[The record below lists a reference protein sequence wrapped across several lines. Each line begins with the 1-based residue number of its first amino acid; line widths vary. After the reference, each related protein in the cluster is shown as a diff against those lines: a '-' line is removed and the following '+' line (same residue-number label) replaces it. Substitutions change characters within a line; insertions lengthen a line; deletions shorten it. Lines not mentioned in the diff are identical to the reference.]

1 MAIEESD
8 KISGNYEQNVLR
20 RQPGNTNFL
29 LPTGFKFTLQRIPS
43 VTYFCQSCN
52 IPAFSF
58 SEIIQ
63 PTRFNPAKH
72 PGRGYEYGDL
82 DITFL
87 VDEDMVNYLEIYDWM
102 RLMGNLE
109 DHSEYEENTNQH
121 FSDASITILNSAM
134 NANLSVNFK
143 NIFPKSLSG
152 IDFSSTNNDTEPLLV
167 TATFAYTTFEVV
179 KL

>member
-8 KISGNYEQNVLR
+8 KIAGNYEKNILR

-29 LPTGFKFTLQRIPS
+29 LTTGFKFTLQRIPS

-152 IDFSSTNNDTEPLLV
+152 IDFSSTNSDTEPLLV

>member
-1 MAIEESD
+1 MGITGSD
-8 KISGNYEQNVLR
+8 EISGNYEKNVLK
-20 RQPGNTNFL
+20 RQPSNTNFL
-29 LPTGFKFTLQRIPS
+29 LTTGFKFTLQRIPA

-52 IPAFSF
+52 IPTFSF
-58 SEIIQ
+58 SEVLQ

-72 PGRGYEYGDL
+72 PGRGYDYGDL

-87 VDEDMVNYLEIYDWM
+87 VDEDMVNYLEIYKWM

-109 DHSEYEENTNQH
+109 DHIEYEENTNQH

-152 IDFSSTNNDTEPLLV
+152 IDFSSTSSDTEPILV
-167 TATFAYTTFEVV
+167 TATFAYTSFEVV

>member
-102 RLMGNLE
+102 RLMGNLD

-152 IDFSSTNNDTEPLLV
+152 IDFSSTNSDTEPLLV